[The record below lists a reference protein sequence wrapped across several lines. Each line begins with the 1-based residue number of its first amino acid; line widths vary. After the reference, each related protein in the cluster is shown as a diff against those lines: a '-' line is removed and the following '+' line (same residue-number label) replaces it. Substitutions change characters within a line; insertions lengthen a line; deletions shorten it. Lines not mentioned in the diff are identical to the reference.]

1 MSIIAMSETLGSL
14 GNEIGR
20 ELGHTLSYEF
30 ADREIIAKAAER
42 FGESVLELAHVTEE
56 KPTLWERVT
65 DTKRHYLASVEAILL
80 ELAARDNV
88 ILSGRGSTILLAKIP
103 HALRV
108 RVIAPPR
115 VRARRV
121 EQSQGLTDEAAV
133 DLVEETDRE
142 RAARIRFL
150 YHVDWDDPLAYDLV
164 INTERI
170 SVNLAVN
177 LIQEMLR
184 EPRFLPTPESLRAV
198 VDLSLTARARA
209 ALLVHPLTRGF
220 RLDVTCRDG
229 HLCLTGVVDEED
241 QRRAAEEI
249 VAAIP
254 GVTGVGNEIS
264 VLRLAGR
271 LPAGM

>member
-1 MSIIAMSETLGSL
+1 MSIVAMSETLGSL

-20 ELGHTLSYEF
+20 ELGHALSYEF

-56 KPTLWERVT
+56 KPTLWERVA
-65 DTKRHYLASVEAILL
+65 DTKRHYLVSVEAILL
-80 ELAARDNV
+80 EMAARDNV
-88 ILSGRGSTILLAKIP
+88 VLSGRGSTILLAKIP

-108 RVIAPPR
+108 RVIAPPAA
-115 VRARRV
+115 RARRV
-121 EQSQGLTDEAAV
+121 EQSQGLTHEAAI

-150 YHVDWDDPLAYDLV
+150 YHVDWDAPLAYDLV
-164 INTERI
+164 INTERV
-170 SVNLAVN
+170 SVSRAVS

-184 EPRFLPTPESLRAV
+184 EPRFVPTPESLRAV

-209 ALLVHPLTRGF
+209 ALLLHPLTRGL
-220 RLDVTCRDG
+220 RVDVACHDG
-229 HLCLTGVVDEED
+229 QLGLTGVVDEED
-241 QRRAAEEI
+241 QRRTAEEI
-249 VAAIP
+249 VTAIP
-254 GVTGVGNEIS
+254 GVSGVENEIS
-264 VLRLAGR
+264 VLRMAGR